1 LIEALA
7 DQGFWNDAVLVM
19 RDYVLKLPD
28 PSPRV
33 RLKLAQ
39 ILIQKLNRPLQAQKV
54 LDQIPEGALPES
66 LETLRRK
73 LARKAEAMQEEGP
86 LELEDELW

>member
-1 LIEALA
+1 MIEALL
-7 DQGFWNDAVLVM
+7 DHGFWNDVVLVM

-39 ILIQKLNRPLQAQKV
+39 ILIQKLNRPLQATKV
-54 LDQIPEGALPES
+54 LDQIPANSLPES
-66 LETLRRK
+66 LESIRRQ
-73 LARKAEAMQEEGP
+73 LARKAEAMQEDGP